1 MHIGFKQ
8 LLIFLALVLLVFGG
22 PIGAFVHG
30 IKRRSAPP
38 PPPRPQRPRGRK
50 VRASE
55 DIVDA
60 EIVDERQR

>member
-8 LLIFLALVLLVFGG
+8 LLIFLVLVLIVFGG
-22 PIGAFVHG
+22 PIGAFVRG

-60 EIVDERQR
+60 EIVDERHR